1 MISILFVYILFI
13 LIPSYSH
20 MGVSTNGGTPIPGW
34 FTDDLIW
41 GYPHDLANLHMTMI
55 VSHDSPFKSH
65 YINVVVIGLI

>member
-1 MISILFVYILFI
+1 
-13 LIPSYSH
+13 
-20 MGVSTNGGTPIPGW
+20 MGVSNGGTPIPGW